1 MATEMNFS
9 SMSFDDLFQF
19 VDSKLT
25 QKALDKSIFESMDF
39 VETSYRYMTN
49 AIAVNQRTIN
59 DPKLLIKT
67 LRICK
72 ANSKANALA
81 LDMLKQSGI
90 GLTRNSKATYGYVIF
105 YSKDSTEEKRITAV
119 NGYKQI
125 SAEVALGDL
134 RCAKKAEKV
143 AKALNGLNPTDII
156 KNLNK
161 SIFENLLQARQTN
174 QISHEMT
181 IEILNAIKSRL
192 SQVEQSSL
200 NF

>member
-1 MATEMNFS
+1 MNFS

-105 YSKDSTEEKRITAV
+105 YSKDSTEEKRIAAID
-119 NGYKQI
+119 GYKQI

-134 RCAKKAEKV
+134 KNTKKAEKEQ
-143 AKALNGLNPTDII
+143 KALESLTPNSVIR
-156 KNLNK
+156 NLNK
-161 SIFENLLQARQTN
+161 NLFESLLKTRQEHKLP
-174 QISHEMT
+174 HEAI
-181 IEILNAIKSRL
+181 IEILNAIKTRL
-192 SQVEQSSL
+192 AEIEESSL
-200 NF
+200 NMG

>member
-1 MATEMNFS
+1 MNFS

-39 VETSYRYMTN
+39 VETAYRYMTN
-49 AIAVNQRTIN
+49 AIAVNQKSIN

-67 LRICK
+67 LRICT
-72 ANSKANALA
+72 ANSKAKSLS

-105 YSKDSTEEKRITAV
+105 YSKDSTEEKRIAAID
-119 NGYKQI
+119 GYKQI

-134 RCAKKAEKV
+134 KNTKKAEKEQ
-143 AKALNGLNPTDII
+143 KALESLTPNSVIR
-156 KNLNK
+156 NLNK
-161 SIFENLLQARQTN
+161 NLFESLLKTRQEHKLP
-174 QISHEMT
+174 HEAI
-181 IEILNAIKSRL
+181 IEILNAIKTRL
-192 SQVEQSSL
+192 AEIEESSL
-200 NF
+200 NMG